1 MPNTLLIINEEAHI
15 RELSRVVDLL
25 LRTQV
30 LRPVIFLEDRMKAH
44 APALSAL
51 AKRGVE
57 VLTSDSFPASD
68 SGATLLPKVRHSRR
82 WRANA
87 LVLAARLIARCA
99 PDWLRRTKSGLIDVA
114 YIDLNRNLM
123 LRRATVCDAVLRQRD
138 YAAIVLCEDNI
149 ELDTGVW
156 IAVARRQNV
165 RSVIVPYTI
174 SNTAE
179 FAESYV
185 HHAPYQ
191 VGATQEN
198 RIVARL
204 FPEWTLTYKG
214 QNFLRSNYAK
224 IIAVE
229 QLGLT
234 PPNPWLLNSGNA
246 DAIAVESAAM
256 YEYYCAAG
264 IPASQLVPT
273 GSLTDDVIA
282 AVLPDAEAKRRSL
295 LQELG
300 LPEDRPLLLCALP
313 PDQNTYNRP
322 GCEFTDFDDL
332 IGFWGACLAGV
343 AGWNVVVRPHPKTAP
358 DRLSALR
365 RHGIP
370 ITETDTA
377 GLIPLCDLYVA
388 SVSATIRWA
397 IACGKP
403 VINYDVYQYGYKDYA
418 GVEGVALVNTR
429 TEFRDLLQKLT
440 GVTEAR
446 ATITTAQR
454 QLAPRWAWLDG
465 KSGARLVALLRGE
478 KVPHSASEMSF
489 AASTPS
495 AAASPARARIAAD
508 IH

>member
-1 MPNTLLIINEEAHI
+1 MRNALLIINEEAHI
-15 RELSRVVDLL
+15 RELTRVVDLL
-25 LRTQV
+25 LRTQA
-30 LRPVIFLEDRMKAH
+30 LRPVIFLEDRMKPH
-44 APALSAL
+44 ARGLAALT
-51 AKRGVE
+51 KRGVE
-57 VLTSDSFPASD
+57 VLTSDSFPASE
-68 SGATLLPKVRHSRR
+68 SGATFLPKMRRGRR
-82 WRANA
+82 WRADV
-87 LVLAARLIARCA
+87 LVLGARVIARCA
-99 PDWLRRTKSGLIDVA
+99 PDWLRRTKSGLIDVD

-138 YAAIVLCEDNI
+138 YAAIVLCEDNVQ
-149 ELDTGVW
+149 LDTAVW
-156 IAVARRQNV
+156 ITVARRHNV

-185 HHAPYQ
+185 HHTPYQ
-191 VGATQEN
+191 VEATQEN

-214 QNFLRSNYAK
+214 RHFLRSNYAK
-224 IIAVE
+224 TIAVE

-234 PPNPWLLNSGNA
+234 PTNPWLLNSGHA

-256 YEYYCAAG
+256 YEYYCDAG
-264 IPASQLVPT
+264 IPACQLVPT

-295 LQELG
+295 LRELG
-300 LPEDRPLLLCALP
+300 LPEDRPLLLSALP

-365 RHGIP
+365 RQGIP
-370 ITETDTA
+370 ITEADTA

-403 VINYDVYQYGYKDYA
+403 VINYDVYQYDYKDYA

-429 TEFRDLLQKLT
+429 TQFRDLLQRLT
-440 GVTEAR
+440 GDPEVR
-446 ATITTAQR
+446 ATMTAAQR
-454 QLAPRWAWLDG
+454 LVATRWAWLDG
-465 KSGARLVALLRGE
+465 KSSARLLALLRGE
-478 KVPHSASEMSF
+478 KVASEIPC
-489 AASTPS
+489 A
-495 AAASPARARIAAD
+495 AAASSAAP
-508 IH
+508 